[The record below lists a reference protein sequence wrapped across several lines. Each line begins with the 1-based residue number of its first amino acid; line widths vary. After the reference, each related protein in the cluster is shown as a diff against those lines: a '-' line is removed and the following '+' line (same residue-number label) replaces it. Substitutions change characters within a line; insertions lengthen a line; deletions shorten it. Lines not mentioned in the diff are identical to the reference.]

1 MKKWKTYAAY
11 IIVTLLGGIL
21 AAVVTMDGMQIYS
34 TLEKPILA
42 PPAWLFPV
50 AWTILYVLMAIGG
63 ARYAL
68 NLKMISGT
76 YFLQLVVNWLWPI
89 IFFNFNAYL
98 FAFFWLILL
107 LVLVIIMTWQ
117 FYKVDKLAGLLQI
130 PYILWLVFA
139 GYLNIMVY
147 LLNK

>member
-21 AAVVTMDGMQIYS
+21 VALFTMDGMEAYS
-34 TLEKPILA
+34 ALEKPMLT

-50 AWTILYVLMAIGG
+50 VWTILYILMAIG
-63 ARYAL
+63 ASRYAL
-68 NLKMISGT
+68 KSKMISGV
-76 YFLQLVVNWLWPI
+76 YFLQLIVNYLWSI

-130 PYILWLVFA
+130 PYILWLAFA

-147 LLNK
+147 LLNR

>member
-21 AAVVTMDGMQIYS
+21 VALITMDGMQVYS
-34 TLEKPILA
+34 ALEKPMLT

-50 AWTILYVLMAIGG
+50 VWTILYILMAIG
-63 ARYAL
+63 ASRYAL
-68 NLKMISGT
+68 KSKMISGV
-76 YFLQLVVNWLWPI
+76 YFLQLIINYLWSI

-98 FAFFWLILL
+98 FAFFWLLL
-107 LVLVIIMTWQ
+107 LLALVIIMTVQ

-147 LLNK
+147 LLNR

>member
-21 AAVVTMDGMQIYS
+21 VALFTMDGMQVYS
-34 TLEKPILA
+34 ALEKPMLT
-42 PPAWLFPV
+42 PPAWLFPI
-50 AWTILYVLMAIGG
+50 AWTILYILMAIG
-63 ARYAL
+63 ASRYAL
-68 NLKMISGT
+68 KSKMISGV
-76 YFLQLVVNWLWPI
+76 YFLQLIVNYLWSV
-89 IFFNFNAYL
+89 IFFGFNAYL
-98 FAFFWLILL
+98 FAFFWLLLL
-107 LVLVIIMTWQ
+107 LVLVIVMTVQ

>member
-21 AAVVTMDGMQIYS
+21 VALITMDGMGAYS
-34 TLEKPILA
+34 ALEKPMLTL
-42 PPAWLFPV
+42 PAWLFPV
-50 AWTILYVLMAIGG
+50 VWTILYILMAIG
-63 ARYAL
+63 ASRYAL
-68 NLKMISGT
+68 KSKMISGV
-76 YFLQLVVNWLWPI
+76 YFLQLIVNYLWSI

-98 FAFFWLILL
+98 FAFFWLLL
-107 LVLVIIMTWQ
+107 LLALVIIMTWQ

-130 PYILWLVFA
+130 PYILWLAFA

-147 LLNK
+147 LLNR

>member
-21 AAVVTMDGMQIYS
+21 VALITMDGMEVYS
-34 TLEKPILA
+34 ALEKPMLT

-50 AWTILYVLMAIGG
+50 AWTILYVLMAIG
-63 ARYAL
+63 ASRYAL
-68 NLKMISGT
+68 KSKMISGV
-76 YFLQLVVNWLWPI
+76 YFLQLIVNYLWSV
-89 IFFNFNAYL
+89 IFFGFNAYL
-98 FAFFWLILL
+98 FAFFWLLLL
-107 LVLVIIMTWQ
+107 LVLVIVMTVQ

-147 LLNK
+147 LLNR

>member
-21 AAVVTMDGMQIYS
+21 VALFTMDGMQVYS
-34 TLEKPILA
+34 ALEKPMLT
-42 PPAWLFPV
+42 PPAWLFPI
-50 AWTILYVLMAIGG
+50 AWTILYILMAIG
-63 ARYAL
+63 ASRYAL
-68 NLKMISGT
+68 KSKMISGV
-76 YFLQLVVNWLWPI
+76 YFLQLIVNYLWSI
-89 IFFNFNAYL
+89 IFFGFNAYL
-98 FAFFWLILL
+98 FAFFWLLLL
-107 LVLVIIMTWQ
+107 LVLVIVMTVQ

-147 LLNK
+147 LLNR

>member
-21 AAVVTMDGMQIYS
+21 AAVVTMDGMQVYS
-34 TLEKPILA
+34 TLEKPVLA

-50 AWTILYVLMAIGG
+50 VWTILYVLMAIGG

-68 NLKMISGT
+68 NLKMISGI
-76 YFLQLVVNWLWPI
+76 YFLQLVVNWLWPV

-98 FAFFWLILL
+98 FAFFWLLLL

-130 PYILWLVFA
+130 SYILWLTFA

>member
-21 AAVVTMDGMQIYS
+21 VALITMDGMEVYS
-34 TLEKPILA
+34 ALEKPMLT

-50 AWTILYVLMAIGG
+50 AWTILYVLMAIG
-63 ARYAL
+63 ASRYAL
-68 NLKMISGT
+68 KSKMISGV
-76 YFLQLVVNWLWPI
+76 YFLQLIVNYLWSI
-89 IFFNFNAYL
+89 IFFGFNAYL
-98 FAFFWLILL
+98 FAFFWLLLL
-107 LVLVIIMTWQ
+107 LVLVIVMTVQ

-147 LLNK
+147 LLNR

>member
-21 AAVVTMDGMQIYS
+21 VALITMDGMQVYS
-34 TLEKPILA
+34 ALEKPMLT
-42 PPAWLFPV
+42 PPAWLFPI
-50 AWTILYVLMAIGG
+50 AWTILYILMAIG
-63 ARYAL
+63 ASRYAL
-68 NLKMISGT
+68 KSKMISGV
-76 YFLQLVVNWLWPI
+76 YFLQLIVNYLWSI

-98 FAFFWLILL
+98 FAFFWLLL
-107 LVLVIIMTWQ
+107 LLALVIIMTVQ

-130 PYILWLVFA
+130 PYILWLAFA

-147 LLNK
+147 LLNN

>member
-117 FYKVDKLAGLLQI
+117 FYKVDKLAGLFQI